1 MDAVLAIAIL
11 TLLRLVL
18 PIGLL
23 LTIGTL
29 LQRRK
34 LVAG

>member
-18 PIGLL
+18 PIGLIL
-23 LTIGTL
+23 IIGTL
-29 LQRRK
+29 LERRG
-34 LVAG
+34 AAAA

>member
-1 MDAVLAIAIL
+1 MDAVLAIVIL

-34 LVAG
+34 LAAG